1 MKTLESEE
9 RKVAIRII
17 TGKSYK
23 NDCSVFISLE
33 AVMVDHST
41 SLHLPP
47 HSFLP
52 FLVLHPYSFF
62 FWSIF
67 YLNTLFDY
75 DLNSVLSSLQR
86 FCIQKRKLEPIPL
99 DKIMLEIL

>member
-41 SLHLPP
+41 SFHLPP
-47 HSFLP
+47 HSFLS
-52 FLVLHPYSFF
+52 FLILHYPYSFF

-75 DLNSVLSSLQR
+75 NLYSVLSSLQR
-86 FCIQKRKLEPIPL
+86 FCI
-99 DKIMLEIL
+99 